1 MRIRTRAFLLGML
14 PALLLASILVSYLS
28 ASRLEDLESNLSK
41 RGMTL
46 ARYLAETAQYAVISG
61 NIASLEPVLEQARS
75 ETDVVH
81 LAIYRPDGNPF
92 VIIGDCPTDLNLP
105 LRPMVKDT
113 SRHIAFSVPVE
124 IHSSPMDAP
133 SIPQIRDGLSVV
145 AWVQVTMSRQGNQKI
160 AREMLINS
168 LAIVLFGIAFTLL
181 LVHFL
186 ALTGIKPLMEIIH
199 AVRRIGEGDL
209 SVRLP
214 LTAKSELKTLQA
226 GINQMSEALASNQR
240 EMQAR
245 IDAATAEMARQK
257 EAAENANLAKSK
269 FLAAVSHDLRQ
280 PLHALGLFCAS
291 LKKLVNTPE
300 PLALAEKIEA
310 SVNAQEEMFNALLDL
325 SRLEGGTLRAQTQTF
340 ALQNILDRISRDFA
354 PQALEKGLC
363 LVVRP
368 TPLAV
373 CSDLVLLARILSNLV
388 NNALCYTARGGIVVG
403 VRKRGDRA
411 LIQVWDTG
419 IGIGEADLP
428 HIFEEH
434 FQVGNP
440 GRDRRQGLGL
450 GLNIAQRLCQLLGH
464 TLEVRSLPGRGSVFS
479 LTLPRGEGNALER
492 RQSGSRDWRRFDGQ
506 WVVVIED
513 DPDSREA
520 LRGLLADWG
529 LRVRVAEDADEAL
542 SDIEGSPAPALV
554 ISDYRLG
561 GSETGVTAITRVRQ
575 TWGEHLPAIL
585 ISGDTSPGN
594 TAAMLASGLPVLLKP
609 VRPAKLRA
617 LLQRLLHHEASVR

>member
-61 NIASLEPVLEQARS
+61 NIASLEPFLEQARS

-245 IDAATAEMARQK
+245 IDTATAEMARQK

-280 PLHALGLFCAS
+280 PEKTGEHAGTAC
-291 LKKLVNTPE
+291 P
-300 PLALAEKIEA
+300 
-310 SVNAQEEMFNALLDL
+310 
-325 SRLEGGTLRAQTQTF
+325 GGENR
-340 ALQNILDRISRDFA
+340 
-354 PQALEKGLC
+354 
-363 LVVRP
+363 
-368 TPLAV
+368 
-373 CSDLVLLARILSNLV
+373 
-388 NNALCYTARGGIVVG
+388 
-403 VRKRGDRA
+403 
-411 LIQVWDTG
+411 
-419 IGIGEADLP
+419 
-428 HIFEEH
+428 
-434 FQVGNP
+434 
-440 GRDRRQGLGL
+440 GLGERP
-450 GLNIAQRLCQLLGH
+450 GGDVQR
-464 TLEVRSLPGRGSVFS
+464 PAGSV
-479 LTLPRGEGNALER
+479 
-492 RQSGSRDWRRFDGQ
+492 
-506 WVVVIED
+506 
-513 DPDSREA
+513 
-520 LRGLLADWG
+520 
-529 LRVRVAEDADEAL
+529 
-542 SDIEGSPAPALV
+542 PA
-554 ISDYRLG
+554 
-561 GSETGVTAITRVRQ
+561 
-575 TWGEHLPAIL
+575 
-585 ISGDTSPGN
+585 
-594 TAAMLASGLPVLLKP
+594 
-609 VRPAKLRA
+609 
-617 LLQRLLHHEASVR
+617 